1 MDHLR
6 KGQDSFSHA
15 SALGIVVAAV
25 LAVLGLAMSFYL
37 IFTRPTPQTSNPQN
51 QENSMLSNPENGIV
65 RLESHHS
72 VEDTVTRLKG
82 ILEAKGVKLFIVV
95 DHSGEAEKAGL
106 QMEPT
111 KLLIFG
117 NAKAGTPLMI
127 ASPSVALD
135 LPLKAL
141 VWQDKDGKVWL
152 SYNSPN
158 YLKQRHDLPE
168 NLLPNIAGIE
178 AICAQAVR

>member
-1 MDHLR
+1 
-6 KGQDSFSHA
+6 
-15 SALGIVVAAV
+15 
-25 LAVLGLAMSFYL
+25 MSQ
-37 IFTRPTPQTSNPQN
+37 PT
-51 QENSMLSNPENGIV
+51 ENGIV
-65 RLESHHS
+65 NLSSPHTVLETLARLEAVVRS
-72 VEDTVTRLKG
+72 KG
-82 ILEAKGVKLFIVV
+82 IPILAMIDHGGAAAKV
-95 DHSGEAEKAGL
+95 GL

>member
-1 MDHLR
+1 MAQPSD
-6 KGQDSFSHA
+6 
-15 SALGIVVAAV
+15 
-25 LAVLGLAMSFYL
+25 
-37 IFTRPTPQTSNPQN
+37 
-51 QENSMLSNPENGIV
+51 NGIV
-65 RLESHHS
+65 TLSSPHTVLETLARLEAVVQS
-72 VEDTVTRLKG
+72 KG
-82 ILEAKGVKLFIVV
+82 IPILAMI
-95 DHSGEAEKAGL
+95 DHSGDAAKAGL

-127 ASPSVALD
+127 ASPTVALD

-158 YLKQRHDLPE
+158 YLKQRHNLPE
-168 NLLPNIAGIE
+168 NLVPNIAGIE

>member
-1 MDHLR
+1 LETLAR
-6 KGQDSFSHA
+6 LEAVVQSKGIS
-15 SALGIVVAAV
+15 I
-25 LAVLGLAMSFYL
+25 LAM
-37 IFTRPTPQTSNPQN
+37 I
-51 QENSMLSNPENGIV
+51 
-65 RLESHHS
+65 
-72 VEDTVTRLKG
+72 
-82 ILEAKGVKLFIVV
+82 
-95 DHSGEAEKAGL
+95 DHSGDAAKVGL

>member
-1 MDHLR
+1 
-6 KGQDSFSHA
+6 
-15 SALGIVVAAV
+15 
-25 LAVLGLAMSFYL
+25 MSQ
-37 IFTRPTPQTSNPQN
+37 PT
-51 QENSMLSNPENGIV
+51 NGIV
-65 RLESHHS
+65 NLSSPHTVLETLARLEAVVQS
-72 VEDTVTRLKG
+72 KG
-82 ILEAKGVKLFIVV
+82 IPILALI
-95 DHSGEAEKAGL
+95 DHSGDAAKAGL
-106 QMEPT
+106 HMEPT

-141 VWQDKDGKVWL
+141 VWQDRDGQVWL
-152 SYNSPN
+152 SYNSPS
-158 YLKQRHDLPE
+158 YLKQRYDLPE